1 MGGFNMNDNVINI
14 LLVEDNPDDVELTIR
29 ALKKH
34 NIANNLFVVN
44 DGEEALDFIFAQG
57 KYSERNFLNFPKVV
71 FLDLKL
77 PKVDGIEVLK
87 AIKSN
92 EETKSIPVVVMTT
105 SQEERDIID
114 SYKFGVNS
122 YITKPINF
130 EKFVDI
136 VSQLGFYWLILN
148 KNPF

>member
-1 MGGFNMNDNVINI
+1 MDENIINI
-14 LLVEDNPDDVELTIR
+14 LLVEDNPDDVELTLR

-34 NIANNLFVVN
+34 NIANNVYVVS
-44 DGEEALDFIFAQG
+44 DGEEALDFVFARG
-57 KYSERNFLNFPKVV
+57 SYAGRKFNNFPKVI

-77 PKVDGIEVLK
+77 PKVGGLEVLK

-92 EETKSIPVVVMTT
+92 EDTKAIPVVVMTT
-105 SQEERDIID
+105 SQEERDLID
-114 SYKFGVNS
+114 SYKLGVNS

-136 VSQLGFYWLILN
+136 VSQLGFYWLLLN
-148 KNPF
+148 KRPY